1 LQWAFIKSFSPYHNI
16 KRDSRYPPVLFY
28 TATSDDRVGP
38 VQARK
43 MAAKMQDMGYRNTWF
58 FENIEGGHGGSAD
71 YRQTAFRYAL
81 TYEFLWNE
89 LK

>member
-1 LQWAFIKSFSPYHNI
+1 
-16 KRDSRYPPVLFY
+16 
-28 TATSDDRVGP
+28 

-43 MAAKMQDMGYRNTWF
+43 MAAKMQDMGYHNAWF
-58 FENIEGGHGGSAD
+58 HESTEGGHHGSAD
-71 YRQTAFRYAL
+71 TEQAAFRYAL